1 VVEYWDCTYLGI
13 QMVDLQETHGR
24 VPDKLVNWTNPPKLG
39 DLKQDLLDAKPHHD
53 THCAEVKA
61 WLDNLNIE
69 GEAKLK
75 AKTDGSSI
83 VPKLIRKQ
91 AEWRYPALSD
101 PFLSTEDL
109 FNVKPISWED
119 TKAAQQN
126 TLLLNNQFNTK
137 IDKQTFIDEFV
148 RTVVDEGTAVL
159 QTSWVFEE
167 EDYEAVTADV
177 TYVVDPSVAPLHEQL
192 EQMKEA
198 DPSQYYSQVPEELRT
213 AHAMTMEQ
221 GQSIKPVITGHSKK
235 KLKRTV
241 KNHPMVE
248 VCHYKNVVID
258 PSCQGDIR
266 KARFVIKSFET
277 SKSELSKDARYK
289 NLDFISLE
297 SSSPLNNPD
306 HSSSAGNFNFKDDP
320 RKLFVVHEYWGYW
333 DIHGK
338 GITTPVVLAWVGN
351 TYIRMEENP
360 FPDKELPFISVPYLP
375 RRKNIYGE
383 PDGALLE
390 ENQKII
396 GAVTRGMIDIMG
408 KSANGQTG
416 IRKDMLDTTNRRKF
430 DKGMD
435 YEFNANVDPRQG
447 IHMHTYPEIP
457 QSAQFMLQLQQ
468 FEAESLTGVKAFNQG
483 IGSQSLGDVAAGIR
497 GALDAASKRELSIL
511 RRLSAAI
518 ISVARKFIAMN
529 SIFLN
534 EEEVVRVTNEKFVL
548 VRRDD
553 LSGSFDLALS
563 ISTAEEDN
571 NKAQELAFMLQ
582 TMGNNMDPGMSRMI
596 LADIARLRKM
606 PELAKKIETYQP
618 QPDPLMQQKQQLEI
632 QLLQAQLENELAHA
646 MERKAGAQLDLAK
659 SGTESVKAG
668 HIKADTDKKNLDFV
682 EQESGVTQ
690 ERQMQLHGEQARSQA
705 QLKLLEFDLS
715 REKNH
720 TDLLKTYIQTRARN
734 NQR

>member
-1 VVEYWDCTYLGI
+1 
-13 QMVDLQETHGR
+13 MSDLQETNNS
-24 VPDKLVNWTNPPKLG
+24 PQPEKLVDWKNPPQLT

-53 THCAEVKA
+53 EHCKA
-61 WLDNLNIE
+61 VQEWLDNLNVE
-69 GEAKLK
+69 GKAKIPP
-75 AKTDGSSI
+75 KTDGSTI
-83 VPKLIRKQ
+83 TPRLIRKQ

-109 FNVKPISWED
+109 FNVKPVTWED
-119 TKAAQQN
+119 TRAARQN
-126 TLLLNNQFNTK
+126 QVLLNNQFNTK
-137 IDKQTFIDEFV
+137 INKQAFFDEFV

-167 EDYEAVTADV
+167 KEYEDV
-177 TYVVDPSVAPLHEQL
+177 TPDVQFVVNPEFVPLHEQL
-192 EQMKEA
+192 AQLRAQSPAEYALETPAELKEA
-198 DPSQYYSQVPEELRT
+198 HRL
-213 AHAMTMEQ
+213 TMEQ
-221 GQSIKPVITGHSKK
+221 GQPIEPVITGYSKK
-235 KLKRTV
+235 KLKKKI
-241 KNHPMVE
+241 KNHPNVE
-248 VCHYKNVVID
+248 VCHYKNVIID
-258 PSCQGDIR
+258 PSCLGDMT

-277 SKSELSKDARYK
+277 SKSELKKDGRYK
-289 NLDFISLE
+289 NLDFIQLE
-297 SSSPLNNPD
+297 NHSPLNTPD

-333 DIHGK
+333 DISGT
-338 GITTPVVLAWVGN
+338 GMVTAVVVAWVGN
-351 TYIRMEENP
+351 TIIRMEENP
-360 FPDKELPFISVPYLP
+360 FPDEALPFITVPYLP
-375 RRKNIYGE
+375 KRKKVYGE

-416 IRKDMLDTTNRRKF
+416 MRKDMLDATNRRKF
-430 DKGMD
+430 EKGQD

-447 IHMHTYPEIP
+447 IFMHTYPEIP
-457 QSAQFMLQLQQ
+457 ASAQFMLQLQQ
-468 FEAESLTGVKAFNQG
+468 FEAESLTGVKAFSQG

-511 RRLSAAI
+511 RRLSDAI
-518 ISVARKFIAMN
+518 IQVGRKFIAMN
-529 SIFLN
+529 AVFLD
-534 EEEVVRVTNEKFVL
+534 EEEVVRVTNEEFVEI
-548 VRRDD
+548 RRDD

-582 TMGNNMDPGMSRMI
+582 TMGNNMDPSMSRMI

-618 QPDPLMQQKQQLEI
+618 QPDPLMQQKLQLEVA
-632 QLLQAQLENELAHA
+632 LLQAQLAKEQAETQKILAEA
-646 MERKAGAQLDLAK
+646 GLSSAKAN
-659 SGTESVKAG
+659 TEQVKAG
-668 HIKADTDKKNLDFV
+668 NIQSDTDLKNLNFV

-705 QLKLLEFDLS
+705 QLKVLDIGLA
-715 REKNH
+715 REKNRV
-720 TDLLKTYIQTRARN
+720 DLLKTYIQTKARN
-734 NQR
+734 KPQ